1 MSYTGDVATMRRPS
15 TPNPTEPMSK
25 QDILAIASSLT
36 IVDDGQCRVPVE
48 TAELNEWVAAN
59 GDISTDYC
67 GFCAAVEY
75 LGANLADPGTAAMND
90 LCDELIAA
98 GADSI

>member
-1 MSYTGDVATMRRPS
+1 MT
-15 TPNPTEPMSK
+15 K

-36 IVDDGQCRVPVE
+36 IVDDGQCFVPVK
-48 TAELNEWVAAN
+48 TAELNEWVAKH
-59 GDISTDYC
+59 GDIGNDYT

-75 LGANLADPGTAAMND
+75 LGAEIGTPGSEAMND
-90 LCDELIAA
+90 LCDQLIEA

>member
-1 MSYTGDVATMRRPS
+1 MSYRGDVATMRRPP
-15 TPNPTEPMSK
+15 TTNPTEPMSK
-25 QDILAIASSLT
+25 QDLIDIADSLT

-48 TAELNEWVAAN
+48 TAELNDWVAAN

-75 LGANLADPGTAAMND
+75 LGAEIGTPGSEAMND
-90 LCDELIAA
+90 LCDQLIEA